1 MMFKCNKEKLIDHRK
16 KLDESKNK
24 LTLVILEKFPDV
36 TEDEVDEMLMSNMVL
51 IRDELWEK

>member
-1 MMFKCNKEKLIDHRK
+1 MFKFNKEKMINHRK
-16 KLDESKNK
+16 KLEESKNK
-24 LTLVILEKFPDV
+24 FMSVILEKFPDV